1 MLQTI
6 KPCPGITRRDLGQE
20 PAREDLGKLLP
31 EGCAGTGRPFV
42 TGIHME
48 KKGGGAA

>member
-20 PAREDLGKLLP
+20 PARENFGKLLP
-31 EGCAGTGRPFV
+31 EGFTGTGRPFV
-42 TGIHME
+42 TGLPRE
-48 KKGGGAA
+48 KQGGGAA